1 MIIGHD
7 FSHRDS
13 LSELLSPCRS
23 QLLGQSFVWSGCGR
37 CLLQDEDHSG
47 SRPHSFPGFPRLCSG
62 MFPERF
68 RCAFVS
74 VGLTEIRLI

>member
-1 MIIGHD
+1 MLPSPR
-7 FSHRDS
+7 FSIKICNVA
-13 LSELLSPCRS
+13 LMLLSR
-23 QLLGQSFVWSGCGR
+23 QSFGPKFCVVWRGR

-68 RCAFVS
+68 RNAYVS
-74 VGLTEIRLI
+74 VGSREIRPT